1 MRRVLAG
8 AGAGAGG
15 GTFHGSVR
23 GLLRAR
29 RSSHANLMFGEQE
42 TRPGQASQSPHSP
55 ARLGGPQHYQQYSD
69 PGANNSHRLLI
80 VNNFTCSI
88 RKLPQIYT

>member
-15 GTFHGSVR
+15 GAGGGTFHGSVR
-23 GLLRAR
+23 APCPAP

-42 TRPGQASQSPHSP
+42 SAARPGKPITAQPGTG
-55 ARLGGPQHYQQYSD
+55 GGPQHYQQYSY
-69 PGANNSHRLLI
+69 PGANSQ
-80 VNNFTCSI
+80 TDS
-88 RKLPQIYT
+88 